1 MALSEQE
8 RKLLEQLEAS
18 LMAEDPKLA
27 DTLSGNAEVRVHRR
41 RAAFA
46 GLGFIVGIAVLLGG
60 VQFHPVVSVVGFL
73 LMLAS
78 ALVGISSWRRVGDD
92 ESGIG
97 RNRPSAPRPTT
108 DHASDF
114 MERLEERWRRRQ
126 EGDDKG

>member
-1 MALSEQE
+1 M
-8 RKLLEQLEAS
+8 
-18 LMAEDPKLA
+18 
-27 DTLSGNAEVRVHRR
+27 
-41 RAAFA
+41 
-46 GLGFIVGIAVLLGG
+46 
-60 VQFHPVVSVVGFL
+60 QFHPIVSVVGFL

-78 ALVGISSWRRVGDD
+78 ALIGISSWRRVGDD
-92 ESGIG
+92 ESGVS